1 MLNQNP
7 DFPDAPRL
15 DALPLPDDALPPPD
29 GAVPIDAPPGPPDDA
44 AGMAAEP
51 PRPRPMSRGRAIA
64 ETILCS
70 SYPTQVVAASLLAG
84 LGVPAQ
90 NAGGG
95 LNATFVF
102 AVSTLDALMVVALI
116 VWLLRRRGES
126 LAAVFLGDRSPWREA
141 AFGVALVP
149 VVTLGVALTVLTAR
163 ALLPSLHNVDVN
175 PLTSFM
181 SDPLMAA
188 AFAVIVVAAG
198 GVREEMQRAF
208 QIHRLSRHVCPPLVA
223 LLLTSLA
230 FGLGHTIQ
238 GHDVALA
245 TFGLGLFW
253 GALYLRRHS
262 LVAAAVSHGL
272 FNLGQVLVGWA
283 ASRVVV
289 P

>member
-1 MLNQNP
+1 MLTPRP
-7 DFPDAPRL
+7 DFPDAPQAA
-15 DALPLPDDALPPPD
+15 ALPSPD
-29 GAVPIDAPPGPPDDA
+29 GTTPLEVAPGLPLDVPATV
-44 AGMAAEP
+44 AEP
-51 PRPRPMSRGRAIA
+51 PHAPVMTRGRAIA

-70 SYPTQVVAASLLAG
+70 SYPTQIVAAALLAG
-84 LGVPAQ
+84 LGVAPQDSA
-90 NAGGG
+90 GG
-95 LNATFVF
+95 LNAAFVF
-102 AVSTLDALMVVALI
+102 AVSVLDAVMVVGLI
-116 VWLLRRRGES
+116 VWLLRRQGES
-126 LAAVFLGDRSPWREA
+126 LAAVFLGDRPPWREA
-141 AFGVALVP
+141 AVGVALVP
-149 VVTLGVALTVLTAR
+149 LVTLGVALTVLAAR
-163 ALLPSLHNVDVN
+163 TLLPSLHNVAVN

-238 GHDVALA
+238 GRDVALA

-253 GALYLRRHS
+253 GALYLRRRS

-283 ASRVVV
+283 ASRVAM